1 MSAEKYKSFKGQKD
15 KEEDKDLVEKADLET
30 NVKMINPADT
40 MNLWTSVVFWA
51 WLFGTTFWSLD
62 FVIPLDF
69 AIGFMVSGGI
79 SRPAAG
85 SVMTALGISE
95 LISRALC
102 AITGEQKVISKPS
115 IYIISS
121 AVGAGACVLP
131 IIAWNSKGDGDL
143 SITIMFVYA
152 IVVGFCAGVLNCLI
166 MACTVDIFGQKR
178 TVEVWNY
185 VNLML
190 GIGFVGGPPIG
201 AWFTSTVV
209 NGELVY
215 VFYLAIA
222 FFVLCSLT
230 MAPIPFLMGKLQP
243 RPATD
248 AELSEL
254 NNNNN
259 NNNNREDA
267 ELIQEKTSIE

>member
-1 MSAEKYKSFKGQKD
+1 
-15 KEEDKDLVEKADLET
+15 
-30 NVKMINPADT
+30 
-40 MNLWTSVVFWA
+40 
-51 WLFGTTFWSLD
+51 
-62 FVIPLDF
+62 
-69 AIGFMVSGGI
+69 
-79 SRPAAG
+79 
-85 SVMTALGISE
+85 
-95 LISRALC
+95 
-102 AITGEQKVISKPS
+102 
-115 IYIISS
+115 
-121 AVGAGACVLP
+121 
-131 IIAWNSKGDGDL
+131 
-143 SITIMFVYA
+143 MFVYA

-209 NGELVY
+209 SKCAFLNTRTILNQFWNKNIFIYYALNLNSVPKFNISDGQLVY

-259 NNNNREDA
+259 NNNNNREDA